1 MLPADET
8 EGNFTMKM
16 WDGRF
21 SKASDKLMEQFHN
34 SLPFDR
40 ALIEE
45 DITGSIAWAKALAG
59 TGIFSLKELE
69 QVRTALESILEDYRN
84 GKIEFLPQDEDI
96 HMAVERVLI

>member
-40 ALIEE
+40 ALIEK
-45 DITGSIAWAKALAG
+45 T
-59 TGIFSLKELE
+59 
-69 QVRTALESILEDYRN
+69 
-84 GKIEFLPQDEDI
+84 
-96 HMAVERVLI
+96 